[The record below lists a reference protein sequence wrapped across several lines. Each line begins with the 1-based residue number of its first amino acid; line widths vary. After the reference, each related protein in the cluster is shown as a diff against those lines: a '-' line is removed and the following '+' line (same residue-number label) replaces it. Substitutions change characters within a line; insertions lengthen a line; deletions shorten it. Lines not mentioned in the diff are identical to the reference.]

1 MGIFSFLGY
10 NIHMDYKKLLKYSA
24 VLIFFIFLMNYLALR
39 FHWYFSIWYFDM
51 LMHFL
56 GGIWLGFI
64 SIYLFNFDPNSK
76 KSFFNIIAAV
86 FIVGMGWEIFEI
98 VVNAY
103 TTENT
108 FNILDTLSDLLFD
121 TAGGVFAL
129 FYFLKK
135 NSC

>member
-1 MGIFSFLGY
+1 
-10 NIHMDYKKLLKYSA
+10 MDYKKLLKYSA
-24 VLIFFIFLMNYLALR
+24 VLIFSIFLMNYLALR

-64 SIYLFNFDPNSK
+64 SIYLFNFDSGSK
-76 KSFFNIIAAV
+76 KSFFNIIVAV
-86 FIVGMGWEIFEI
+86 FVVGVGWEIFEI

-103 TTENT
+103 TTENA
-108 FNILDTLSDLLFD
+108 FNFLDTISDLFFD

-129 FYFLKK
+129 LYFLKK